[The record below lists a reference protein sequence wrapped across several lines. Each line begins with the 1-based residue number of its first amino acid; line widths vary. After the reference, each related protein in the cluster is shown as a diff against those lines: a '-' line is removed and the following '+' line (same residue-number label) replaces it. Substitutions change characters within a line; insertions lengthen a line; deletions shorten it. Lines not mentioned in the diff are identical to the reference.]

1 MASEPAP
8 PVEGNP
14 TFGPGWLEITALP
27 ALPLPP
33 LVGGAAGELT
43 FSGAPNPA
51 PVRPLPEPVAAA
63 PPPSDGGGGTT
74 FLASNVP
81 RGAPAPPPVV
91 PEPPPA
97 PESCGGGGTTLAGPM
112 AGAAADARVRAP
124 AFDIP
129 AEGGG
134 AITFEPSAAPEPLRV
149 PRGFPPPELAATDG
163 GGGTTAGATD
173 VPEEVPLPRWLLDST
188 DGGGG
193 TTSLAPKIFP
203 IRLLTNDP
211 LPDCVGGGGTT
222 EREGS
227 GTLPLA
233 SRRISCDISCD
244 GGGAITEGEG
254 KVTFEIRDVARSGAD
269 AGGGTTDTFDICTGE
284 LEISRL
290 TPPGAGGI
298 TLAESAGAARVLSRD
313 AFGAGATTVE
323 FKDGAVSA

>member
-43 FSGAPNPA
+43 FNGAPNPA
-51 PVRPLPEPVAAA
+51 PVRPLPEPLAPA

-74 FLASNVP
+74 LFASSVP
-81 RGAPAPPPVV
+81 RAGPAPPPVV
-91 PEPPPA
+91 PVPPPV
-97 PESCGGGGTTLAGPM
+97 PESCGGGGTTLDGPM
-112 AGAAADARVRAP
+112 AGAAAEASDRAP
-124 AFDIP
+124 EFEIP

-134 AITFEPSAAPEPLRV
+134 AITFDPSDAPEPVRV
-149 PRGFPPPELAATDG
+149 PCGFPPPELLATVG
-163 GGGTTAGATD
+163 GGGTTAGVID
-173 VPEEVPLPRWLLDST
+173 VPVPRWLLEFT
-188 DGGGG
+188 EGGGG

-222 EREGS
+222 DRDGS

-233 SRRISCDISCD
+233 SRRISCDMSCE
-244 GGGAITEGEG
+244 GGGAMTEGEG
-254 KVTFEIRDVARSGAD
+254 NVTLEVRAVARSGAD
-269 AGGGTTDTFDICTGE
+269 AGGGTTDTFDICTGA

-298 TLAESAGAARVLSRD
+298 TFAASEGAARVLSR
-313 AFGAGATTVE
+313 AVFGAGAITVA
-323 FKDGAVSA
+323 FKDGAVKV